1 MMRRFWL
8 LLLLGVAACVPAEVD
23 PGRVQVAQLFENLSF
38 YPKETGV
45 VWQYL
50 PDGERLDAMRVEKRI
65 EGPTVLQGQVLIAT
79 RLVGRGI
86 DQHDFRD
93 HRSDGVFLVRR
104 SLPGLQVSFDPPL
117 QELPAESALRVGA
130 SWGGTTT
137 ITAFYPN
144 ARPENQ
150 RVSGTSS
157 YRFTVV
163 DKRRVG
169 VVAGEF
175 EVFVINFESNSLD
188 AQGNVTDTLRQT
200 IWFSP
205 YIGKVRHE
213 LGFFLVEAN
222 FLVQDN

>member
-1 MMRRFWL
+1 MMRRLWL
-8 LLLLGVAACVPAEVD
+8 VLLLGIAACVPTAAD
-23 PGRVQVAQLFENLSF
+23 PGHVQVVQPFENLSF
-38 YPKETGV
+38 YPQETGV
-45 VWQYL
+45 IWQYL
-50 PDGERLDAMRVEKRI
+50 PEGERLDAMRAEKRI

-79 RLVGRGI
+79 RLVGRGF
-86 DQHDFRD
+86 DQLDFRD
-93 HRSDGVFLVRR
+93 HRSDGVFLVHRN
-104 SLPGLQVSFDPPL
+104 LPGHQVGFDPPL
-117 QELPAESALRVGA
+117 QELPAETALLVGA

-137 ITAFYPN
+137 VTVFSPN

-150 RVSGTSS
+150 RVSGAVS

-163 DKRRVG
+163 DKRRVS

-205 YIGKVRHE
+205 HVGKVRHE
-213 LGFFLVEAN
+213 LGLFLVEAN
-222 FLVQDN
+222 F